1 MITLLH
7 HQKSEV
13 KEVVVSVPVVYQ
25 RSERSEGDEPRE
37 EAQNIEK

>member
-13 KEVVVSVPVVYQ
+13 RGVAAHDVYHG
-25 RSERSEGDEPRE
+25 SERSEGDEPIE
-37 EAQNIEK
+37 EAPNIEK